1 MRLCKLSRE
10 LRDAYRGSG
19 VARRVQ
25 HFDGWLDRAA
35 LEPGGAGGYDH
46 TETVKDYLRPLQR
59 VHGVGL
65 GPVPALRAPHA
76 S

>member
-1 MRLCKLSRE
+1 MRLCTLSRE

-25 HFDGWLDRAA
+25 HFDGWLDRAV

-46 TETVKDYLRPLQR
+46 TETVKDYYDLCSGFM
-59 VHGVGL
+59 V
-65 GPVPALRAPHA
+65 
-76 S
+76 